1 MGFGLKS
8 DCRIVVSGNLVRD
21 TVVRSV
27 DALDF
32 GTTVWVDSIL
42 PSLGGNGANTAYAIG
57 TLGVPVVLIS
67 ECGDD
72 ESGALCIKTL
82 RKAGVDP
89 WVKEDPSHPTATTIA
104 IVNHRGERCFLHEPG
119 VNRVAMPGPIEFAGT
134 HGGGDWH
141 YHLANPF
148 ALPAFRPFAA
158 VSLKRARA
166 LGATTSLDTG
176 WDSQG
181 RWMEDLKDCLPLL
194 DWLFVNDREAA
205 RLTGKTE
212 AGQIVTALHRRG
224 VGRLILKLGAQGCL
238 FSDGDDREVVPAFVV
253 DVVDTTGAGDTF
265 VGGFLAGMVKQ
276 MPPLDAARFACAVAA
291 LSTTESGSVR
301 GLRGYSETLEWMAA
315 QDAAL

>member
-1 MGFGLKS
+1 MAFALKF

-27 DALDF
+27 DQLDF
-32 GTTVWVDSIL
+32 GATLWVDSVLQSI
-42 PSLGGNGANTAYAIG
+42 GGNGANTACTIG
-57 TLGVPVVLIS
+57 TLGVPVALIS

-72 ESGALCIKTL
+72 ESGAQCLKTL

-89 WVKEDPSHPTATTIA
+89 WVKESPSLPTAVTIA
-104 IVNHRGERCFLHEPG
+104 IVNDQGERCFLHQPG
-119 VNRVAMPGPIEFAGT
+119 VNRVAMAGPIEFAGT
-134 HGGGDWH
+134 YGTGDWH

-148 ALPAFRPFAA
+148 ALPAFRPYAA
-158 VSLKRARA
+158 ASLKMARA

-205 RLTGKTE
+205 RLTGRTE
-212 AGQIVTALHRRG
+212 AGQIVTALHRQG
-224 VGRLILKLGAQGCL
+224 AGRLILKLGPQGCL
-238 FSDGDDREVVPAFVV
+238 FSDGDDRELVPAFIV
-253 DVVDTTGAGDTF
+253 DVVDTTGAGDAF

-276 MPPLDAARFACAVAA
+276 MTPLKAAQFACAVAA

-301 GLRGYSETLEWMAA
+301 GLRSFEETLEWMAA
-315 QDAAL
+315 QDAEI

>member
-27 DALDF
+27 ENLDF
-32 GTTVWVDSIL
+32 GATLWVDSIL
-42 PSLGGNGANTAYAIG
+42 PSIGGNGANTACALG

-72 ESGALCIKTL
+72 ESGAQCIKTL

-89 WVKEDPSHPTATTIA
+89 WVKESPSHPTATTIA
-104 IVNHRGERCFLHEPG
+104 IVNNQGERCFLHEPG
-119 VNRVAMPGPIEFAGT
+119 VNRMALAGPIEFAGA

-158 VSLKRARA
+158 ASLKRARA

-181 RWMEDLKDCLPLL
+181 RWMEDLRDCLPLL

-205 RLTGKTE
+205 RLTGETE
-212 AGQIVTALHRRG
+212 AGQIVTTLHRLG
-224 VGRLILKLGAQGCL
+224 VGRLILKLGPQGCL
-238 FSDGDDREVVPAFVV
+238 FSDGDDRELVPAFVV
-253 DVVDTTGAGDTF
+253 DVVDTTGAGDAF

-276 MPPLDAARFACAVAA
+276 MSPLDAARFACAVAA

-301 GLRGYSETLEWMAA
+301 GLRGFEETLAWMAT
-315 QDAAL
+315 QDAGL